1 MMSTMMNATWL
12 LSKTTT
18 MATQSW
24 VGAGP
29 TSTPARTAVRRNAS
43 TGRNEIVYLVDENS
57 HVPGTQE
64 HYYYDP
70 DSKAPKNKYPIV
82 RN

>member
-24 VGAGP
+24 VRAGP
-29 TSTPARTAVRRNAS
+29 TQPAVRRNES
-43 TGRNEIVYLVDENS
+43 TGRNEIVYLVDENG
-57 HVPGTQE
+57 HMPGTQE
-64 HYYYDP
+64 HYYYDQDP
-70 DSKAPKNKYPIV
+70 KAPKNKYSIV